1 MSFFDK
7 FKEKGAQ
14 AAQKMGLMTRVAKLR
29 VEVATQKSEKE
40 RHLKTIGEKT
50 YGIFARDKKLEAAN
64 VEAEITNELSL
75 IERIESHLEELES
88 QIRELQAEIGSTDK
102 SGVVVDADDV
112 KESDDDDDEDDE
124 EDDE

>member
-7 FKEKGAQ
+7 FKEKGQQ

-50 YGIFARDKKLEAAN
+50 YGMFARDKKLDGAN
-64 VEAEITNELSL
+64 VESEITNELSL
-75 IERIESHLEELES
+75 IERIETHVKELEQ
-88 QIRELQAEIGSTDK
+88 QIRELQAEIGTTDK
-102 SGVVVDADDV
+102 SSVVVDADDV
-112 KESDDDDDEDDE
+112 TESDDDDE

>member
-7 FKEKGAQ
+7 FKQKGTE
-14 AAQKMGLMTRVAKLR
+14 AAQKVGLMTRVAKLR

-50 YGIFARDKKLEAAN
+50 YGIFSRDKKLEGAN

-75 IERIESHLEELES
+75 IERIEEHIEELEE
-88 QIRELQAEIGSTDK
+88 QIRELQAEIGSSEK
-102 SGVVVDADDV
+102 GAIVVDADDV
-112 KESDDDDDEDDE
+112 TESDDDDDDEQDD
-124 EDDE
+124 